1 MHLLKSIF
9 RFYINSSV
17 HVALAV
23 TSLYIITALEFDFN
37 IDNNFAFFIFLAT
50 ITGYN
55 FVKYFGL
62 AKFHHRSLEPWLKAI
77 QLFSLMAFLGL
88 VYVTLKMPINT
99 IYYFC
104 GAGLVTFLYAIP
116 MLPRKWF
123 LHSNSNLREIS
134 GLKIYVIAIIWS
146 SVVVVIP
153 VFHHDLVW
161 HSDFTLKAIQI
172 FVYVI
177 AVMLPFEIRD
187 LNYDSLR
194 LGTIPQ
200 RIGIAN
206 TKRIGVAL
214 SLLFLVLEL
223 VKNTTTTNQLR
234 FSALVAFL
242 MLLSV
247 VKSSKENSIYYSA
260 FWVEAL
266 PIFWLGLYLIFGK

>member
-9 RFYINSSV
+9 RFYINSSI

-23 TSLYIITALEFDFN
+23 TSLYVITALEFDFLV
-37 IDNNFAFFIFLAT
+37 DNNFAFFIFLAT

-77 QLFSLMAFLGL
+77 QIFSLLAFLGL
-88 VYVTLKMPINT
+88 VYITFHMPINT
-99 IYYFC
+99 IYYFA

-116 MLPRKWF
+116 LLPRKWF

-134 GLKIYVIAIIWS
+134 GLKIYVIALIWS
-146 SVVVVIP
+146 LVVVVIP
-153 VFHHDLVW
+153 IFHHDLDW
-161 HSDFTLKAIQI
+161 HFDLTLKAVQI
-172 FVYVI
+172 FIYVI

-206 TKRIGVAL
+206 TKRMGVAL

-223 VKNTTTTNQLR
+223 MKDSITTKQL
-234 FSALVAFL
+234 SLTALVAFV
-242 MLLSV
+242 MLLLV
-247 VKSSKENSIYYSA
+247 MKSSKENSIYYSA
-260 FWVEAL
+260 FLVEAL
-266 PIFWLGLYLIFGK
+266 PIMWLSLYLIFGK